1 VLSLSLNV
9 LFNPLRGLTV
19 RNLDRGILETI
30 GGDAGKCASDASVQ
44 TDFDRANYVCNDSGA
59 VGRVLY

>member
-1 VLSLSLNV
+1 VLSLSLDE
-9 LFNPLRGLTV
+9 FFDPLRCLTV

-30 GGDAGKCASDASVQ
+30 GGDAGECTSDSTVQ

-59 VGRVLY
+59 IGRVLH